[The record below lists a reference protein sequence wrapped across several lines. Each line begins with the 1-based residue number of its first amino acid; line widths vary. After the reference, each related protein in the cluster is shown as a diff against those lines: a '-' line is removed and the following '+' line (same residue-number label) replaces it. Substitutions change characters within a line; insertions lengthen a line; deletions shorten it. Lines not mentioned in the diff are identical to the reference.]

1 MTINQ
6 SATRKEPRTVYL
18 VRHGQ
23 TGLNRT
29 GYIRGHANPP
39 LDTHGEDQAHEVGR
53 VLARVRPVKIAS
65 SPLARAVQ
73 TAGAVAEAAHLVT
86 SVDQRLIDRD
96 FGQWTGFLE
105 AKVAALWGTAASAPG
120 VETDDSI
127 VQRAMPA
134 LEDAADAAEAGPV
147 VLVTHDAVIRALL
160 VSLSPAAAGIELP
173 TGCLSVLTRSGGEW
187 TVVSIGQ
194 SAAAALEDEGGTG
207 DDRGQ

>member
-1 MTINQ
+1 MTIKQ
-6 SATRKEPRTVYL
+6 SEPRKEPRTVYL

-29 GYIRGHANPP
+29 GYIRGRANPP
-39 LDTHGEDQAHEVGR
+39 LDAHGVDQAHEVAR
-53 VLARVRPVKIAS
+53 ALARVRPVSIAS

-73 TAGAVAEAAHLVT
+73 TAGAIADAAHLGT

-105 AKVAALWGTAASAPG
+105 AKIAALWGTAAKAPG

-134 LEDAADAAEAGPV
+134 LEDAADAAKAGPA

-160 VSLSPAAAGIELP
+160 VSLSPAAAGFELP
-173 TGCLSVLTRSGGEW
+173 TGCLSLLNRSGGEW
-187 TVVSIGQ
+187 TVVSIGR
-194 SAAAALEDEGGTG
+194 SAAEALEGDGGAG